1 MYDYINEAFKKLSL
15 LNEELFDT
23 SLNGINQLSNFIKD
37 DDADN
42 TVDVIDPEAK
52 TDEELSDS
60 YIGKVIVNCNICHSH
75 IFKPKEDIKI
85 DEDGVVNSEDICPYC
100 GEDGGFVIVGEI
112 CKFTKSDDF
121 NKETDTPVEDDITN
135 KEDISAETTDDKEVE
150 ESVDL
155 SLIPGTVADVLL
167 RHKDEINAC
176 GGDEQAVKKLITDI
190 LSGDEV
196 KNSRDALDAIRKIN
210 SCSGGKL
217 WSTIATYMTSQRVAA
232 VGSEAKRRR
241 LTASLAE
248 DVNKVNVE
256 TDDSIICVKTDDDC
270 KVTVSTELKEDE
282 DKEESVEPVSDETI
296 ADIESQNDVESDE
309 AEKDD
314 ESTEEL
320 TAKDVDENTDE
331 FIDIDVEEV
340 DEKSLDELGESY
352 LKNVYENVE
361 SFKTTDIFTDTDNK
375 HIVVEGLITFKS
387 GAKKSTGFIFE
398 AHSATESGKVK
409 FVGKNDHFSKGNKS
423 FILTGNVSNKTFLPE
438 SLTYNY
444 RVKTADGKFSKLH
457 GVVHTVV

>member
-23 SLNGINQLSNFIKD
+23 SLNGINQLSDFMKED
-37 DDADN
+37 DVDN

-52 TDEELSDS
+52 KENEISDS

-75 IFKPKEDIKI
+75 IFKSKEDIEI
-85 DEDGVVNSEDICPYC
+85 DDDGVVNSTDICPYC
-100 GEDGGFVIVGEI
+100 GEDGGFVVVGEI
-112 CKFTKSDDF
+112 CKFTEPSDP
-121 NKETDTPVEDDITN
+121 NVEKEENDHESEDDVADEDDI
-135 KEDISAETTDDKEVE
+135 KDESETSEEVE
-150 ESVDL
+150 EAVDL
-155 SLIPGTVADVLL
+155 SLIPGTVADVLI

-176 GGDEQAVKKLITDI
+176 GGDEVAVKKLITDI

-196 KNSRDALDAIRKIN
+196 KNANDALEAIRKIN

-256 TDDSIICVKTDDDC
+256 TDDSIICVKADEDC
-270 KVTVSTELKEDE
+270 EVTISTESKEDKDTE
-282 DKEESVEPVSDETI
+282 EESVEPVSDETVVE
-296 ADIESQNDVESDE
+296 IESQNGIEPEESE
-309 AEKDD
+309 KQEESAEEDA
-314 ESTEEL
+314 EED
-320 TAKDVDENTDE
+320 TDKSIDVD
-331 FIDIDVEEV
+331 IEEV
-340 DEKSLDELGESY
+340 DEKIMDELGESY
-352 LKNVYENVE
+352 LKSVYENVD
-361 SFKTTDIFTDTDNK
+361 SFRTTGIFTDSDDK
-375 HIVVEGLITFKS
+375 HLVVEGLITFKS

-444 RVKTADGKFSKLH
+444 RVKTADGNFSKLH
-457 GVVHTVV
+457 GIVHTAV